1 MTDVNRD
8 FLAPACLQ
16 LVNVG
21 DRDADTGE
29 DVCRRLAD
37 LEARGKDGIMPRN
50 RYLAVLGHAAA
61 ANAHDFFESR
71 VQFKSSYV
79 CSIVCV
85 REGSCPDES

>member
-1 MTDVNRD
+1 MTDVDRD
-8 FLAPACLQ
+8 FLAPAGLH

-37 LEARGKDGIMPRN
+37 PEARGKDGIVSRN
-50 RYLAVLGHAAA
+50 RYFAVLGHAAA

-71 VQFKSSYV
+71 VH
-79 CSIVCV
+79 
-85 REGSCPDES
+85 